1 MVDIYRED
9 FQDKQIAL
17 DVNLSSTLPSIE
29 ADSQQL
35 KQVFVNLFANAMQAM
50 PGGGTLTVITEPWPT
65 ADGEGVAITISDTG
79 GGVPQEVLEN
89 IFNPFFTTKREGTG
103 LGLAVSKKVIEGHG
117 GEIEVINREG
127 DGVTFILRLPPKGR

>member
-103 LGLAVSKKVIEGHG
+103 LGLALSKRLIEGHG
-117 GEIEVINREG
+117 GAIEVINREG
-127 DGVTFILRLPPKGR
+127 DGVTFILRLPLKGR